1 MIAEVVLKLPVQEA
15 FDYIVP
21 EAFFENSIRKNLVG
35 YRVIVP
41 FRGDLKTAIVV
52 AIKETSTIPKLKS
65 IHKLADNFALV
76 SPHFIRFARW
86 ISEYYLCGWGEI
98 LFLSLPKK
106 IDIRPSKLKAW
117 SNPLD
122 KIIYQNYYSPTKNLF
137 QSKKDSLADKLLKFI
152 QTKKK
157 ISHEEL
163 RQNFPQSSAVL
174 KKLLSKMARQKKI
187 PNRSFT
193 WGDF

>member
-122 KIIYQNYYSPTKNLF
+122 KIIYQNYYLPTKNLF

-157 ISHEEL
+157 ISHDEL

-174 KKLLSKMARQKKI
+174 KKF
-187 PNRSFT
+187 FT
-193 WGDF
+193 KNIIFLINFL

>member
-137 QSKKDSLADKLLKFI
+137 QSKNGSLADKLLKFI

-157 ISHEEL
+157 ISHDEL

-174 KKLLSKMARQKKI
+174 KKLLTKNIIEKKK
-187 PNRSFT
+187 SS
-193 WGDF
+193 